1 MAILNFLETFPFFI
15 KPLKGGDSRGVDND
29 SICYNYKSFKKK
41 VLDIKNKYN
50 LSSIIETYLSGKE
63 YSVGIFQES
72 ITGNLTAM
80 PIEII
85 TKKNING
92 HCILDY
98 DIKKNDEET
107 VTAVTDTKVFNELIE
122 IGKKSFTALGG
133 KSFGRIDI
141 KMNHLGEAHFMEA
154 NLMPG
159 LRKGYFY
166 RSCKLNLNINY
177 DEMILNIANTGLTS
191 NNIRH

>member
-1 MAILNFLETFPFFI
+1 MKAAA
-15 KPLKGGDSRGVDND
+15 
-29 SICYNYKSFKKK
+29 
-41 VLDIKNKYN
+41 NKALAY
-50 LSSIIETYLSGKE
+50 
-63 YSVGIFQES
+63 GIWYE
-72 ITGNLTAM
+72 LTM
-80 PIEII
+80 FYIVV
-85 TKKNING
+85 K
-92 HCILDY
+92 
-98 DIKKNDEET
+98 
-107 VTAVTDTKVFNELIE
+107 FNELIE